1 METEPN
7 KGVQCI
13 SRKEN
18 IENPS
23 AQSFN
28 HKDMRYEDQS
38 PNGRV
43 QFGSSEDRS
52 IKNENDQVLDAQN
65 VHDHDHEQHELG
77 KSVSISFISQ
87 GQCDEEESSF
97 STADVTTYSGPI
109 AYSRSLS
116 VQSDNSTTSTQS
128 FSFPV

>member
-43 QFGSSEDRS
+43 QFVSSEDRS

-65 VHDHDHEQHELG
+65 VHDHEQHELG
-77 KSVSISFISQ
+77 KSFSISFISQ
-87 GQCDEEESSF
+87 VQCDEEESSF

>member
-1 METEPN
+1 
-7 KGVQCI
+7 
-13 SRKEN
+13 
-18 IENPS
+18 
-23 AQSFN
+23 
-28 HKDMRYEDQS
+28 MRYEDQS

-65 VHDHDHEQHELG
+65 VHDHDHDHEQHELG

-87 GQCDEEESSF
+87 VQCDEEESSF